1 MDSLVECSGED
12 GSVTQ
17 TVVAVGVELSAS
29 VFASSSCW
37 HLALDVYPRWG
48 LYETEYGLKNAD
60 CGQPCAV
67 VFRRHKWA
75 GSYFPAHYHWC
86 YLALAFH

>member
-17 TVVAVGVELSAS
+17 TVVAVGVELSAL

-37 HLALDVYPRWG
+37 HLSLDVYPRG
-48 LYETEYGLKNAD
+48 FDMKRSMD
-60 CGQPCAV
+60 
-67 VFRRHKWA
+67 
-75 GSYFPAHYHWC
+75 
-86 YLALAFH
+86 